1 MNNIKVERAAKWI
14 TALLFVLS
22 VTMFVLVF
30 VVQPKLLGARM
41 APVSEVES
49 VAVEHIEIITLK
61 EVVEYPIEV
70 EVVEHIVEP
79 DIEPDTNTS
88 EVVYFD
94 VPLSEDL
101 QDHIFATCRD
111 YNVDPALVMAIIDKE
126 SDFNIDASG
135 DYGRSQ
141 GLMQVQSQWFGE
153 QMAAHGFDNLIDPYQ
168 NVVIG
173 TEYLADLMS
182 QGRGENWALMAY
194 NGGPAYANSMGD
206 FVSDYVIEV
215 KDMWTAYSESR

>member
-1 MNNIKVERAAKWI
+1 MNNIKVERAARWI

-22 VTMFVLVF
+22 VTMFIAVF

-41 APVSEVES
+41 EPAAGVES
-49 VAVEHIEIITLK
+49 AAVEHIEIVTLK

-70 EVVEHIVEP
+70 MEIEP
-79 DIEPDTNTS
+79 DISVSGPAENTS

-101 QDHIFATCRD
+101 QDHIFDTCRD
-111 YNVDPALVMAIIDKE
+111 YNVDPALVMAVIDKE
-126 SDFNIDASG
+126 SDFDIDASG

-141 GLMQVQSQWFGE
+141 GLMQVQPQWFGE
-153 QMAAHGFDNLIDPYQ
+153 QMAAHGFDNLMDPYQ

-173 TEYLADLMS
+173 TEYLADLMD

-206 FVSDYVIEV
+206 SVSDYVIEV
-215 KDMWTAYSESR
+215 KDMWNAYSESR